1 MKPTGRSCFRIC
13 AVVMYFLAAVLIQCP
28 AYAIEPDNAVVLD
41 IVPSAEYPR
50 NSEGAF
56 VTLKNGTIFYAYSQF
71 YGGTDDGSKARIVAI
86 ESRDG
91 GRTWSNPPRTVVE
104 NTGAQNVMSVS
115 LLRLANGEIALFYLV
130 KNSNHDLKPWAA
142 FSTDEAATWS
152 GKVQMISAYGYFVMN
167 NDRVIQLS
175 SGRLVAPVSFHRP
188 LVVNGALENDGR
200 GIAMWYLSDDNGR
213 SWRESDYWWA
223 MPEPDTEAGM
233 QEPGVVELADGSLF
247 SWARTNTGVQY
258 GFRSTDGG
266 KIFSPPERTSLV
278 SPVSPASIK
287 RIPGS
292 SDLLAVYND
301 HSGRFPFTK
310 GRRTPLVA
318 AISHDGGKTWP
329 VARVIESDPDGH
341 FCYTAIHFVGK
352 NVLMGYCAG
361 SLTDKS
367 RYGLNP
373 HRIRMVSM
381 EWVYGK

>member
-1 MKPTGRSCFRIC
+1 MKPTDRFCFQIT
-13 AVVMYFLAAVLIQCP
+13 AVILCVLTAVLVQRP
-28 AYAIEPDNAVVLD
+28 AYAQVTDNTIVLD
-41 IVPSAEYPR
+41 IAPSAEYPR

-56 VTLKNGTIFYAYSQF
+56 VTLGDGAIFYAYSQF

-91 GRTWSNPPRTVVE
+91 GKTWSNPPRTVVE

-115 LLRLANGEIALFYLV
+115 LLRLKNGEIALFYLV
-130 KNSNHDLKPWAA
+130 KNSDHDLKPWAA
-142 FSTDEAATWS
+142 FSSDEAKTWT
-152 GKVQMISAYGYFVMN
+152 GKVQMVSAYGYFVMN

-188 LVVNGALENDGR
+188 TVQNGALANDGR

-223 MPEPDTEAGM
+223 MPEPDLEAGM

-266 KIFSPPERTSLV
+266 KTFSPPERTSLV

-310 GRRTPLVA
+310 GHRTPLVA
-318 AISHDGGKTWP
+318 AISRDGGKTWP
-329 VARVIESDPDGH
+329 VARVIEGDPDGH

-352 NVLMGYCAG
+352 DVLLGYCAG

-373 HRIRMVSM
+373 HRIRKVSM